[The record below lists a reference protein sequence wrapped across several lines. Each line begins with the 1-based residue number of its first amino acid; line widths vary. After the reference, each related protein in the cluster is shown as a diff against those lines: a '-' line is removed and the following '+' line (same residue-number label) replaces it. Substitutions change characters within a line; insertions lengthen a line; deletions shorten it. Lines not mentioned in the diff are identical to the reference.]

1 MGGTKEDAEN
11 PRRRW
16 EPQGRGFKQKLCWWS
31 LRNLFRASIT
41 LTLLCTLGARPDMA
55 QTDKPGTLTLDQAV
69 QFALQHSPDLQTATA
84 EIQKQEGNAKS
95 AKSPLLP
102 QVDLLADASRY
113 RVDHGILPGADPR
126 NLHFDNMIYTTG
138 AELHFLVW
146 DFGKT
151 STQLQATRQR
161 LSSSKLFLDRRGE
174 EVIYNVASLFLKA
187 ETYDD
192 LMEAA
197 QARKKSLEV
206 LLDQTQQLLKGGRA
220 VPLDLL
226 KVQTR
231 LAQVESDIATLQAGR
246 QGTTSALL
254 AAMGWEGE
262 VPTLIKGEAARI
274 PEAPSKPADVLL
286 REALARRPDLAAE
299 SEESQAANLLVK
311 SARRSLLPRF
321 DFRAAAYD
329 YGANSPVAFG
339 AIIGEILPQLNVPAP
354 SVSHWQGDWVIGGR
368 VTFPL
373 FDGGR
378 RRGEIIAAE
387 AQQHQ
392 AESAVLRTRLA
403 ITREVRTSLA
413 NLASDQERIKAL
425 EASVTQAQEA
435 LRLERLKYEGGRSE
449 INFVLDAE
457 AALLTNDS
465 LLREARRA
473 AQIDHLSLDL
483 SLGAIAENSLSAPT
497 SPAP

>member
-1 MGGTKEDAEN
+1 
-11 PRRRW
+11 
-16 EPQGRGFKQKLCWWS
+16 
-31 LRNLFRASIT
+31 
-41 LTLLCTLGARPDMA
+41 MA
-55 QTDKPGTLTLDQAV
+55 QTDKPGKLTLDQAV
-69 QFALQHSPDLQTATA
+69 QFALQHSPDLQTSTA
-84 EIQKQEGNAKS
+84 EIRTQEGNVKS

-138 AELHFLVW
+138 TELHFLVW

-161 LSSSKLFLDRRGE
+161 LNSSKFLLDRQRE

-246 QGTTSALL
+246 QGTMSALL

-262 VPTLIKGEAARI
+262 VPTLIKGEAARA
-274 PEAPSKPADVLL
+274 PEAPS
-286 REALARRPDLAAE
+286 
-299 SEESQAANLLVK
+299 QA
-311 SARRSLLPRF
+311 
-321 DFRAAAYD
+321 
-329 YGANSPVAFG
+329 
-339 AIIGEILPQLNVPAP
+339 
-354 SVSHWQGDWVIGGR
+354 GGR
-368 VTFPL
+368 TAA
-373 FDGGR
+373 
-378 RRGEIIAAE
+378 RGI
-387 AQQHQ
+387 
-392 AESAVLRTRLA
+392 
-403 ITREVRTSLA
+403 
-413 NLASDQERIKAL
+413 
-425 EASVTQAQEA
+425 
-435 LRLERLKYEGGRSE
+435 GP
-449 INFVLDAE
+449 
-457 AALLTNDS
+457 
-465 LLREARRA
+465 
-473 AQIDHLSLDL
+473 
-483 SLGAIAENSLSAPT
+483 PT
-497 SPAP
+497 

>member
-1 MGGTKEDAEN
+1 M
-11 PRRRW
+11 
-16 EPQGRGFKQKLCWWS
+16 L
-31 LRNLFRASIT
+31 ASIT
-41 LTLLCTLGARPDMA
+41 LTVLCALGARTGMA

-151 STQLQATRQR
+151 SAQLQATCER
-161 LSSSKLFLDRRGE
+161 LDSSKLLLDRQRE

-192 LMEAA
+192 LIEAA

-231 LAQVESDIATLQAGR
+231 LAQVESDIATLQR
-246 QGTTSALL
+246 R
-254 AAMGWEGE
+254 
-262 VPTLIKGEAARI
+262 AARHH
-274 PEAPSKPADVLL
+274 EHVAGCHGLG
-286 REALARRPDLAAE
+286 R
-299 SEESQAANLLVK
+299 
-311 SARRSLLPRF
+311 
-321 DFRAAAYD
+321 
-329 YGANSPVAFG
+329 GSPNA
-339 AIIGEILPQLNVPAP
+339 
-354 SVSHWQGDWVIGGR
+354 HQGG
-368 VTFPL
+368 
-373 FDGGR
+373 
-378 RRGEIIAAE
+378 
-387 AQQHQ
+387 
-392 AESAVLRTRLA
+392 
-403 ITREVRTSLA
+403 
-413 NLASDQERIKAL
+413 
-425 EASVTQAQEA
+425 
-435 LRLERLKYEGGRSE
+435 GGRSSE
-449 INFVLDAE
+449 C
-457 AALLTNDS
+457 
-465 LLREARRA
+465 ARQAGGRTVA
-473 AQIDHLSLDL
+473 RGIC
-483 SLGAIAENSLSAPT
+483 P
-497 SPAP
+497 PA

>member
-1 MGGTKEDAEN
+1 
-11 PRRRW
+11 
-16 EPQGRGFKQKLCWWS
+16 
-31 LRNLFRASIT
+31 
-41 LTLLCTLGARPDMA
+41 MA
-55 QTDKPGTLTLDQAV
+55 QTDKPGKLTLDQAV
-69 QFALQHSPDLQTATA
+69 QFALQHSPDLQTSTA
-84 EIQKQEGNAKS
+84 EIRTQEGNVKS

-138 AELHFLVW
+138 TELHFLVW

-161 LSSSKLFLDRRGE
+161 LNSSKFLLDRQRE

-246 QGTTSALL
+246 QGTMSALL

-262 VPTLIKGEAARI
+262 VPTLIKGEAARA
-274 PEAPSKPADVLL
+274 PEAPSKPADELL
-286 REALARRPDLAAE
+286 REALARRPDLAAV

-354 SVSHWQGDWVIGGR
+354 SVSHWQGDWVVGGR

-378 RRGEIIAAE
+378 RRGEIIAAQ
-387 AQQHQ
+387 AQRQQ

-413 NLASDQERIKAL
+413 NLAGDQERVKAL

-435 LRLERLKYEGGRSE
+435 LRLERLKYQAGRSE

-473 AQIDHLSLDL
+473 MQIDRLALDL
-483 SLGAIAENSLSAPT
+483 SLGSIAENSSHTPT
-497 SPAP
+497 TPAP